1 MPVSEVVMNIQ
12 WDNAYENHFLNTKV
26 LYSLVFI
33 EIMYY

>member
-1 MPVSEVVMNIQ
+1 MPVSKVVMNIQ
-12 WDNAYENHFLNTKV
+12 WDNAYENLFLNTKV